1 MHICVCMSV
10 WNEVKLS
17 RFTLERDARLPKVED
32 DGRKNTVSSLNERRN
47 KGLEV

>member
-17 RFTLERDARLPKVED
+17 RLTLERDARLPKVED
-32 DGRKNTVSSLNERRN
+32 DGRKSTVSSLNEKKQRF
-47 KGLEV
+47 